1 MQTTARER
9 TITWSDP
16 FAHLPELAKLSGLEA
31 LRTLVSGK
39 VDRPPIA
46 HLMNINLVE
55 ADEGRAVFEGT
66 PGEEHYNP
74 IGVVHGGYA
83 LTILDSALGCAVHS
97 TLAPGDTYGTIDTHV
112 RMLRPITLET
122 GKVRCEAS
130 VVSVT
135 KTLGTAEGKLIDKN
149 GKLLATGT
157 TACAIRR
164 RA

>member
-1 MQTTARER
+1 MQTAARER

-16 FAHLPELAKLSGLEA
+16 FAHLPALAKLSGLEA
-31 LRTLVSGK
+31 LRYLIAGK
-39 VDRPPIA
+39 ADRPPIA
-46 HLMNINLVE
+46 HVMNMNLVE

-97 TLAPGDTYGTIDTHV
+97 TLGPGDTYGTIDTHV
-112 RMLRPITLET
+112 RMVRPITLQT
-122 GKVRCEAS
+122 GRVRAEATI
-130 VVSVT
+130 VSVT
-135 KTLGTAEGKLIDKN
+135 KTLGTAEGKLFDLQ

-157 TACAIRR
+157 TACAIKR

>member
-1 MQTTARER
+1 METATRER
-9 TITWSDP
+9 LITWTNP

-31 LRTLVSGK
+31 LRAIVSGR

-46 HLMNINLVE
+46 HLMNMNLVE
-55 ADEGRAVFEGT
+55 AGEGRAVFEGT

-83 LTILDSALGCAVHS
+83 LTILDSALGCAIHS
-97 TLAPGDTYGTIDTHV
+97 TLDPGDTYGTIDTHV

-122 GKVRCEAS
+122 GKVRCEATL
-130 VVSVT
+130 VSVT
-135 KTLGTAEGKLIDKN
+135 KTLGTAEGRLVDGK

-164 RA
+164 A